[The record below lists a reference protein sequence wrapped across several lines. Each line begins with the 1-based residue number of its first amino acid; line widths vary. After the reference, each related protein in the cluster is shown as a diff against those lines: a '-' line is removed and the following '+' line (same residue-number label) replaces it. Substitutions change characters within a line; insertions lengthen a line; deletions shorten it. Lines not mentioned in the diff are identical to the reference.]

1 MNLLSFK
8 KKDVVEE
15 ANKLIEDKSKKDVDE
30 ATQKARKC
38 LNSPLF
44 AEYAKEYATAEK
56 SVIEKIFVI
65 DTREPDPLK
74 YAFKMKEAIGELRH
88 IKALMNSV
96 RMKAKV
102 IK

>member
-15 ANKLIEDKSKKDVDE
+15 ANKVIEDKAKKGVDE
-30 ATQKARKC
+30 AISKARKC

-44 AEYAKEYATAEK
+44 KEYAETYAKAEK
-56 SVIEKIFVI
+56 SVIERIFVI

-88 IKALMNSV
+88 VKALMNSV
-96 RMKAKV
+96 RVKARVVK
-102 IK
+102 

>member
-8 KKDVVEE
+8 KKDVVEK
-15 ANKLIEDKSKKDVDE
+15 ANKVIEEKAKKTVED
-30 ATQKARKC
+30 ATTQARKC
-38 LNSPLF
+38 LHSELF
-44 AEYAKEYATAEK
+44 KEYAKQYAEAEK

-65 DTREPDPLK
+65 DTREPDPLQ

-96 RMKAKV
+96 KLKAKV